1 MTDRIA
7 IFLFLVIATFFAAD
21 LLVFHWGVSLI
32 LARKFIALTQWLAF
46 WR

>member
-7 IFLFLVIATFFAAD
+7 VFLFLVIAAVFAAD
-21 LLVFHWGVSLI
+21 LLVFHWGMSLF

>member
-7 IFLFLVIATFFAAD
+7 LVLFLVIAVVFAAD
-21 LLVFHWGVSLI
+21 LLVFHWGMTLF
-32 LARKFIALTQWLAF
+32 LARKFVALTQWLAF